1 MKILDILRNIAK
13 KEDEK
18 LYFKEVAE
26 KWLEAKQITI
36 KESTYAKYEFTINRH
51 IFPYFENF
59 TIKDLEQYNYNEFVT
74 SLMVDLSAKTVK
86 DIVCILKSIL
96 NYAND
101 EYNCNIKIKRII
113 SPKVQNEN
121 VTIMSNK
128 EKGRL
133 ENYCRKANTLKSI
146 GIIICLNTGLRIGEI
161 CSLKWKDI
169 DLDKKLIFVKTTL
182 QRIKDKETNK
192 TKIIIDKPKTQNSI
206 RAIPISNKLYEILL
220 PLKRKYK
227 DNDFF
232 LTGSNVKFVEPR
244 HYQYEFKKILKKCR
258 IKSYKFHTTRHT
270 FSSNCIEVGMDIK
283 SLSEILGHSTV
294 QITLD
299 KYVHSNYKI
308 QKKYL
313 EKL

>member
-1 MKILDILRNIAK
+1 MKILDRLRKIAK

-26 KWLEAKQITI
+26 KWLEIKRITI
-36 KESTYAKYEFTINRH
+36 KESTYAKYEFTINKH
-51 IFPYFENF
+51 LFSYFENF
-59 TIKDLEQYNYNEFVT
+59 TIKDLEQYNYNDFVI
-74 SLMVDLSAKTVK
+74 SLMKDLSAKTVK

-101 EYNCNIKIKRII
+101 EYNSNIKIKRII
-113 SPKVQNEN
+113 TPKVQNEN
-121 VTIMSNK
+121 VTIMSNR

-133 ENYCRKANTLKSI
+133 ENYCKKANTLKSI

-169 DLDKKLIFVKTTL
+169 DLEKRLIFVKTTL

-206 RAIPISNKLYEILL
+206 RAIPISSKLYEILL

-232 LTGSNVKFVEPR
+232 LTGSNDKFVEPR
-244 HYQYEFKKILKKCR
+244 AYQYEFKKILKKCR
-258 IKSYKFHTTRHT
+258 IKSYKFHQLRHT
-270 FSSNCIEVGMDIK
+270 FSCNCIEVGMDIK